1 MLKIATPFRTIR
13 EMYPF
18 TLHALMEVYLM
29 LGVVV
34 VNLNY
39 STCVETFANL
49 GFNICIKETL
59 GSYFKCYVGNIVQ
72 TC

>member
-1 MLKIATPFRTIR
+1 M
-13 EMYPF
+13 EMYVF
-18 TLHALMEVYLM
+18 TLHALMEVCLM

-39 STCVETFANL
+39 SKCVETFANL
-49 GFNICIKETL
+49 GFNIYIKETL
-59 GSYFKCYVGNIVQ
+59 GFYFKCYVGNIVK

>member
-1 MLKIATPFRTIR
+1 
-13 EMYPF
+13 
-18 TLHALMEVYLM
+18 M
-29 LGVVV
+29 LGAVV

-39 STCVETFANL
+39 STCVETFASL

-59 GSYFKCYVGNIVQ
+59 GFYFKCYVGNIVQ

>member
-1 MLKIATPFRTIR
+1 
-13 EMYPF
+13 MYAL
-18 TLHALMEVYLM
+18 TLQALMEVCLM
-29 LGVVV
+29 LGAVV

-39 STCVETFANL
+39 STCVETFASL

-59 GSYFKCYVGNIVQ
+59 GFYFKCYVGNIVQ